1 MKYLTVKDILLLHDL
16 AVEQS
21 GGSHGLRDLGLLE
34 SAIAR
39 PQATFE
45 ETDLYPSLFDKVA
58 ALCHSLVKNHAFIDG
73 NKRAAMLSAMT
84 MLELNGY
91 RFECEQEELVEFAV
105 NIDVQN
111 LKEKKIAEWFKEHSK
126 KVR

>member
-1 MKYLTVKDILLLHDL
+1 MKYLTVKDVLLLHDL
-16 AVEQS
+16 AIEQT
-21 GGSHGLRDLGLLE
+21 GGSHGLRDLGFLE

-39 PQATFE
+39 PQSTFG

-73 NKRAAMLSAMT
+73 NKRTALLSSMT

-91 RFECEQEELVEFAV
+91 KFECPQKELVEFGVA
-105 NIDVQN
+105 IDTEN
-111 LKEKKIAEWFKEHSK
+111 TKEEKIAAWFKKHSK
-126 KVR
+126 KV